1 MNINNGSSTPNSLS
15 LIRSQIPTLNES
27 EGKVANWVL
36 QNPEQVIHIS
46 MAQIA
51 QECNVSDTTVLRF
64 CRNVGFRGF
73 THLKIMLAQDLAR
86 PDQIVLESVDETDE
100 PESIVRKVFLTN
112 MQAIKDTL
120 EVLDMEDLKKA
131 VDAIS
136 NAKRIA
142 IIGVGTSGPIVEL
155 AAHKFFRLGLNV
167 HAYTDSYLQL
177 MYVSL
182 LGPGDVVIGVS
193 QSGSSTDPVITMEHA
208 KRNGAFTIVIT
219 GNINSPLT
227 KHADITYLSVSN
239 ENRSE
244 VIASRVAQTTILDAI
259 YVLLSIKNLDI
270 AVANERKIW
279 DSVLEKSI

>member
-1 MNINNGSSTPNSLS
+1 MNMANSNSTPNSLS

-36 QNPEQVIHIS
+36 QNPDKVIHSS

-51 QECNVSDTTVLRF
+51 MECNVSDTTVLRF
-64 CRNVGFRGF
+64 CRNVGFRGY

-86 PDQIVLESVDETDE
+86 PDQIVLENVEEADD
-100 PESIVRKVFLTN
+100 PEGIARKVFLTN

-120 EVLDMEDLKKA
+120 EVLDMGELNKA
-131 VDAIS
+131 VDVIS
-136 NAKRIA
+136 KANRIA
-142 IIGVGTSGPIVEL
+142 LIGVGTSGPIVEYT
-155 AAHKFFRLGLNV
+155 AYKFFRLGLNV

-182 LGPGDVVIGVS
+182 LGPGDVVIGIS
-193 QSGSSTDPVITMEHA
+193 QSGSSMDPVITMEHA
-208 KRNGAFTIVIT
+208 KKNGAFTIVIT
-219 GNINSPLT
+219 GNINSPIT

-239 ENRSE
+239 ETRSE

-259 YVLLSIKNLDI
+259 YVLLSIKNLDV